1 VPWRQ
6 LHTLIVR
13 VCSPKVAIAIHGHEG
28 PELTWGGVAKTPPKG
43 HKRPARVRLAQPK
56 GHKGRPLTTAVV
68 LSEPVGE
75 PIAMPRSVPVAL
87 RNKPF
92 RLAEARTL
100 GVTRGQLRAAR
111 CGRLGSGMY
120 HWVGLK
126 EGPQLT
132 LTAVAHR
139 LPRGA
144 AFSGGTAAWLH
155 GLDVEPCDPIEVT
168 IPEPGGGSR
177 VAGASVRRAA
187 LAAGENVLRRR
198 LPATSALRTAVDL
211 GGRNP
216 LNEAVVSVD
225 LFLHAQL
232 VSLEDLLSHIACHS
246 GAWGIARL
254 RRVVDLAEP
263 KSESA
268 MESRLRM
275 VLVTAGLPK
284 PEVQTDVH
292 DNRGHFLGRPDLLYR
307 QPRLAIEYDGGTHRD
322 RMVEDNRRQNG
333 LVGAGYRLLRFT
345 ASDVYNAPET
355 VVMQER
361 HGLAGK

>member
-1 VPWRQ
+1 
-6 LHTLIVR
+6 
-13 VCSPKVAIAIHGHEG
+13 
-28 PELTWGGVAKTPPKG
+28 
-43 HKRPARVRLAQPK
+43 
-56 GHKGRPLTTAVV
+56 
-68 LSEPVGE
+68 
-75 PIAMPRSVPVAL
+75 MPRSVPADL
-87 RNKPF
+87 MNKPF
-92 RLAEARTL
+92 KLADARTL

-111 CGRLGSGMY
+111 YGRLGSGMY

-126 EGPQLT
+126 ESPQLT
-132 LTAVAHR
+132 LTAVARR

-144 AFSGGTAAWLH
+144 AFSGRTAAWLH

-168 IPEPGGGSR
+168 IPEPSGSSR
-177 VAGASVRRAA
+177 VAGAMVRRAA
-187 LAAGENVLRRR
+187 LDAREIVLRRR

-225 LFLHAQL
+225 LFLHAEL
-232 VSLEDLLSHIACHS
+232 VSLDDLLIHIAGRS

-263 KSESA
+263 KAESA

-275 VLVTAGLPK
+275 VIVMAGLPK
-284 PEVQTDVH
+284 PEVQIDVR
-292 DNRGHFLGRPDLLYR
+292 DDRGHFLGRPDLLYPR
-307 QPRLAIEYDGGTHRD
+307 HRLAIEYDGGTHRD

-345 ASDVYNAPET
+345 AADVYGAPDT
-355 VVMQER
+355 VAMQVR
-361 HGLAGK
+361 HSLAAKS